1 MLLRCEWWGDTMQ
14 LSQELIGA
22 VVGAVLGSGF
32 TAVISLVL
40 HNRSIANERR
50 LRDEQV
56 AHERKLQD
64 EQRTWDFLGRLIPVL
79 SALFAKATPDSVRDA
94 AEIDDL
100 VQRAFIS
107 GREAGFWDILPGSAD
122 LAPIT
127 DTARDYGE
135 KLKQYRDRQITR
147 EELEQDRR
155 TAIERISKFV
165 NALKPAAKNVEVV

>member
-1 MLLRCEWWGDTMQ
+1 MQ
-14 LSQELIGA
+14 LSQELVGAIAGA
-22 VVGAVLGSGF
+22 VIGSLF
-32 TAVISLVL
+32 TAIVSLVL
-40 HNRSIANERR
+40 HNRSIANERK
-50 LRDEQV
+50 LRDEQI

-79 SALFAKATPDSVRDA
+79 SALFGKATPDSVRDA

-100 VQRAFIS
+100 VQRAFMS

-135 KLKQYRDRQITR
+135 KLKQYRDRRISR

-155 TAIERISKFV
+155 AGIERISKFV
-165 NALKPAAKNVEVV
+165 NVLKPTAKNVDVV

>member
-1 MLLRCEWWGDTMQ
+1 MQ

-22 VVGAVLGSGF
+22 IAGAVLGSVL
-32 TAVISLVL
+32 TAIIGLVL
-40 HNRSIANERR
+40 HNRSIAHERK
-50 LRDEQV
+50 LRDEQI

-79 SALFAKATPDSVRDA
+79 SALFAKATPDGIRDA
-94 AEIDDL
+94 AEVDDL
-100 VQRAFIS
+100 VQRAFMS

-135 KLKQYRDRQITR
+135 RLKQYRSQEISRD
-147 EELEQDRR
+147 ELERERR
-155 TAIERISKFV
+155 AGIERITKFV
-165 NALKPAAKNVEVV
+165 NVLKPTAKNVEVV

>member
-100 VQRAFIS
+100 VQRAFMS

-122 LAPIT
+122 LAP
-127 DTARDYGE
+127 RDYGE

-147 EELEQDRR
+147 EELERDRR